1 MWFFD
6 RVAAGEVIVIEH
18 GGEAIAALHPCAG

>member
-6 RVAAGEVIVIEH
+6 RVAAGEVIVIERR
-18 GGEAIAALHPCAG
+18 GEAIAALHPCAG